1 MLNYRRDISPPFLLI
16 RRSILKKFGAIT
28 LLIMGML
35 TFNNGQ
41 VYATSTNSGDSN
53 NNLNIVKTYNAKV
66 SWYKQGKKTAN
77 GEKFNPNNFTVA
89 HKNLPFGTMVK
100 FTHHDTGKTVIARV
114 NDRGPYIKGREFD
127 VSLRCAVYLGIKDVG
142 VTKMKVEILKS

>member
-1 MLNYRRDISPPFLLI
+1 MLNYRRAYVPPFLFI

-28 LLIMGML
+28 LLIIGML

-53 NNLNIVKTYNAKV
+53 KLNIVKTYNAKV
-66 SWYKQGKKTAN
+66 SWYKHGTKTAN
-77 GEKFNPNNFTVA
+77 GEKFNPNNLTVA
-89 HKNLPFGTMVK
+89 HKNLPFGTLVR
-100 FTHHDTGKTVIARV
+100 FTHPDTQKTVIARV

-127 VSLRCAVYLGIKDVG
+127 VSLRCAVYLGIKYVG
-142 VTKMKVEILKS
+142 VTKLKVEILKS